1 MFSKIKNINKAQE
14 GVMNKTWLDVV
25 KEFNTTPFLFVGSGI
40 SRRYMGL
47 PDWKSLLKHFSDR
60 LSDDPFKFVGMQIEA
75 KDDLGVAGGNLQ
87 KEFDARWISD
97 PAFRTNEDWIKNK
110 VLDHCSPFKAEV
122 AWYLKNIAAP
132 QTEYFQEIEALKE
145 LCKDHISGFITT
157 NYDDFLENLL
167 PKTFK
172 TYVGQD
178 ELIFSS
184 PQLIAEIFKIHG
196 SVDKPETILIT
207 DEDYKKFD
215 KKSAYLAAKLMTIF
229 LEYPVIF
236 IGYRLGDPNVQK
248 ILSSI
253 VECLDEDKLEDLS
266 KRLVFVERNKKLSS
280 EIVVSTLSK
289 SVGSKSIL
297 MTKVETDDFQ
307 QLFNGLKLKEAGCP
321 TRVLRMFREK
331 FYDLCISSK
340 PTKNLIVNAYDPRI
354 SEDKLIFSVGI
365 ERKPSPQGLV
375 GVSSEQWYKAI
386 LFDNVVNFT
395 ADELLEETYPQ
406 LVSAGSHFLPVY
418 KFLSQA
424 TKEHPRVKDE
434 ITKFDDLISDTI
446 KQKRSKRGFPDTL
459 AKIQSDPK
467 FSGKGI
473 FAGRAHL
480 KEGAIDVDELRDF
493 LIRSFRNK
501 PDLLGKA
508 TPEQLKS
515 DVRRLIRIYD
525 WLAYGKKRPKI
536 QSSGESGE
544 KLEG

>member
-1 MFSKIKNINKAQE
+1 
-14 GVMNKTWLDVV
+14 MNKTWLDVV

-60 LSDDPFKFVGMQIEA
+60 LSDDPFKFIGMQIEA
-75 KDDLGVAGGNLQ
+75 KDDLGVVGGNLQ

-97 PAFRTNEDWIKNK
+97 PAFRTNEDWIRNK

-132 QTEYFQEIEALKE
+132 QTEYSQEIDALKE
-145 LCKDHISGFITT
+145 LCKDHLSGFITT

-266 KRLVFVERNKKLSS
+266 KRLVFVERNKKLTS
-280 EIVVSTLSK
+280 EISVPTLSK
-289 SVGSKSIL
+289 NVGSKSIL
-297 MTKVETDDFQ
+297 MTKVETNDFQ

-321 TRVLRMFREK
+321 VRLLRIFKEK
-331 FYDLCISSK
+331 IYNYCLSTK
-340 PTKNLIVNAYDPRI
+340 PSKNLIVNAYDSQI
-354 SEDKLIFSVGI
+354 SESKLIFGI
-365 ERKPSPQGLV
+365 GVQQLPQKVGLV
-375 GVSSEQWYKAI
+375 GVSSEEWYKAI
-386 LFDNVVNFT
+386 LFDDVLPFN
-395 ADELLEETYPQ
+395 ADQLLTYSYPR
-406 LVSAGSHFLPVY
+406 LKSSGSLALPVF
-418 KFLSQA
+418 KFL
-424 TKEHPRVKDE
+424 KEAKEEHCNIKEVETIKE
-434 ITKFDDLISDTI
+434 FDDLLNKTI
-446 KQKRSKRGFPDTL
+446 IDERNKRKFPKTIDEVKRSQR
-459 AKIQSDPK
+459 
-467 FSGKGI
+467 
-473 FAGRAHL
+473 FAGDNFYHGLSHL
-480 KEGAIDVDELRDF
+480 REENLDVEALKQILIDEFKANPNVLSKKSPSF
-493 LIRSFRNK
+493 VKTSFR
-501 PDLLGKA
+501 
-508 TPEQLKS
+508 
-515 DVRRLIRIYD
+515 RMIRIYD
-525 WLAYGKKRPKI
+525 WLAYGRKSPKDNP
-536 QSSGESGE
+536 SGNFGE
-544 KLEG
+544 KREG